1 MLFFLINERREG
13 KDVFEEALKR
23 RGRHYRCASSDEMTM
38 MMMMMMSLRM
48 RCDDEGK

>member
-1 MLFFLINERREG
+1 EHAKKCYLTWQYIDM
-13 KDVFEEALKR
+13 KSA
-23 RGRHYRCASSDEMTM
+23 DEMMMMM

>member
-1 MLFFLINERREG
+1 MKEEREKTFLKET
-13 KDVFEEALKR
+13 LKR
-23 RGRHYRCASSDEMTM
+23 RGRQYRCASSDEMM